1 MTNDEMMKIVAQRT
15 GLAERGVSAVL
26 KMLDEG
32 ATVPFMA
39 RYRKEV
45 TGNFDEVQIRLV
57 RDTFAQVQDLEK
69 RRQTI
74 INSLQESGQ
83 GTLELLELVK
93 KAATLPELEDLYL
106 PYRPKRRTR
115 ASMALEKGLAPVADL
130 LAQNREPTVEFLTA
144 LVNPER
150 GVNSLE
156 EALSGGQDIWAERF
170 SETPRVRQKLREAL
184 SQAEFEIK
192 ATKKLRP
199 EGEFRDLAGRTE
211 RWKALPGHR
220 LLALLRA
227 QDAGEISWKLD
238 LPEVVVRREGVST
251 LGFLAPCASVQTA
264 MADAWSRLLRPSLEN
279 ELVKEAKQRADLEAV
294 GIFSKN
300 LAEILLAAPLGP
312 QPVLA
317 LDPGIRTGCKVA
329 VLSAQGELLDH
340 AVIFPLAEMGRQNEA
355 RQALLTRVQKFEVKA
370 IAVGNGTA
378 GRETLD
384 FCRELGLT
392 IPIVSVSESGA
403 SVYSASELAREELP
417 NCDVTVRGAVSIGRR
432 LIDPLAELVKV
443 DPAALGVGQYQ
454 HDIDQKLLNQH
465 LEDTVISCVNR
476 VGVDVNTA
484 SKALLTYVS
493 GLNARLASAVVEYR
507 AKKGPFRS
515 RQELLQIKGW
525 GPKVFEQAA
534 AFLRVRGGIH
544 PLDASAVH
552 PESYPLAERIAQSLG
567 VGLADLTGNP
577 ALTARVSYSDREWGV
592 DQLTFSDV
600 VSELARPGQDPRQD
614 FEAVAFDPLVRRL
627 EDLKE
632 GMLLN
637 GLVTNVT
644 AFGAFVDVGV
654 HQDGLVHVSQI
665 ANTFVRDPL
674 EFVKPGQKVRV
685 LVLAVDP
692 QRQRISLTLRIP

>member
-26 KMLDEG
+26 KMLEEG

-39 RYRKEV
+39 RYRKEA

-74 INSLQESGQ
+74 VSSLEESGQ
-83 GTLELLELVK
+83 GTPELLELVK
-93 KAATLPELEDLYL
+93 KASTLTELEDLYL

-130 LAQNREPTVEFLTA
+130 LAQNREPTVDFLTA
-144 LVNPER
+144 LVNPDL
-150 GVNSLE
+150 GVNNRE
-156 EALSGGQDIWAERF
+156 EALSGGKDIWAERF

-184 SQAEFEIK
+184 SQSEFEIK

-199 EGEFRDLAGRTE
+199 DGEFRDLAGRTE
-211 RWKALPGHR
+211 RWKTIPGHR

-238 LPEVVVRREGVST
+238 LPETLVRREGGAT
-251 LGFLAPCASVQTA
+251 LGFSTPCPSVQTA

-340 AVIFPLAEMGRQNEA
+340 TVIFPLAEMGRQKEA
-355 RQALLTRVQKFEVKA
+355 RQDLLTRVQKFAVKA

-384 FCRELGLT
+384 FCRDLGLA
-392 IPIVSVSESGA
+392 IPVVSVSESGA

-432 LIDPLAELVKV
+432 LMDPLAELVKV

-454 HDIDQKLLNQH
+454 HDIDQKLLHQH

-493 GLNARLASAVVEYR
+493 GLNARLAGAVVEYR
-507 AKKGPFRS
+507 AKKGAFRS

-534 AFLRVRGGIH
+534 AFLRVRGGVH

-552 PESYPLAERIAQSLG
+552 PESYPLAERIAQVLG
-567 VGLADLTGNP
+567 VGLSDLAGN
-577 ALTARVSYSDREWGV
+577 AELTAKVSYSDRDWGV

-600 VSELARPGQDPRQD
+600 VAELARPGQDPRQD
-614 FEAVAFDPLVRRL
+614 FEAVAFDPTVRTV

-632 GMLLN
+632 GMVLN

-674 EFVKPGQKVRV
+674 DFVKPGQKVRV

>member
-1 MTNDEMMKIVAQRT
+1 MTNDEMIKIVAQRT

-26 KMLDEG
+26 KMLEEG

-69 RRQTI
+69 RRQSI
-74 INSLQESGQ
+74 VNSLEESGQ
-83 GTLELLELVK
+83 GTQELLDLVK
-93 KAATLPELEDLYL
+93 KASTLTELEDLYL

-130 LAQNREPTVEFLTA
+130 LAQNREPPVEVLTA
-144 LVNPER
+144 LVNPEL

-156 EALSGGQDIWAERF
+156 EALTGGQDIWAERF

-184 SQAEFEIK
+184 SQSEFEIK

-199 EGEFRDLAGRTE
+199 DGEFRDLAGRTE
-211 RWKALPGHR
+211 RWKTIPGHR

-238 LPEVVVRREGVST
+238 LPETLVRREGVAT
-251 LGFLAPCASVQTA
+251 LGFSAPCPSVQTA

-329 VLSAQGELLDH
+329 VLSAQGELLDYT
-340 AVIFPLAEMGRQNEA
+340 VIYPLAEMGRQKEA
-355 RQALLTRVQKFEVKA
+355 RQDLLTRVQKFAVKA

-384 FCRELGLT
+384 FCRDLGLA
-392 IPIVSVSESGA
+392 IPVVSVSESGA

-454 HDIDQKLLNQH
+454 HDIDQKLLHQH

-493 GLNARLASAVVEYR
+493 GLNARLAGAVVESR
-507 AKKGPFRS
+507 AKKGAFRS

-534 AFLRVRGGIH
+534 AFLRVRGGVH

-552 PESYPLAERIAQSLG
+552 PESYPLAECIAQVLG
-567 VGLADLTGNP
+567 VGLADLAGN
-577 ALTARVSYSDREWGV
+577 AELTAKVSYSDRDWGV

-600 VSELARPGQDPRQD
+600 VAELARPGQDPRQD
-614 FEAVAFDPLVRRL
+614 FEAVAFDPTVRTV

-632 GMLLN
+632 GMVLN

-674 EFVKPGQKVRV
+674 DFVKPGQKVRV
-685 LVLAVDP
+685 LVLSVDP